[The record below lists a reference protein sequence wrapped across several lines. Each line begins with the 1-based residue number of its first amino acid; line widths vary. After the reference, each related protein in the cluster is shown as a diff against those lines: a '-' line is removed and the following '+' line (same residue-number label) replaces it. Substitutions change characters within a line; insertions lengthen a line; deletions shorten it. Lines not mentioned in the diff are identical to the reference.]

1 MLIVL
6 QFPLADVRSF
16 VTDDVKRLKKPV
28 WSDLQPGRD
37 FVRSFGLI
45 RARRRGGLTGWVSE
59 ENLCIAER
67 ALRILRTE
75 ESAAFFQRPGWRLV
89 FRTLYV
95 DDYASVKYELGVA
108 RSLPLP
114 DDLPVRKALQA
125 LLDLRVRV
133 PSGTGDAPVE
143 TKLVNAGKALAT
155 LYLHGTTHKD
165 GWPLAN
171 AHRWWVGAGA
181 PTLLVEQQAEE
192 IDPIGLNVQGVFP
205 ASKYGPQATNHALKH
220 EGRTFN
226 VWSYR
231 IDAQAG
237 DELGQR
243 SKARR
248 LRIALMRINAE
259 REALDYTLAQVRQ
272 GRLTD
277 DLASDAGERLQEYI
291 NEATR
296 RLGKLEQRS
305 NVTMHALAGALE
317 GEEEEGQDAMGAF
330 LASMRPTLRR
340 KLEQRMASEAGSG
353 AAPDATLSGA
363 QLGELQSILVKVFD
377 RAQLTEFLRVR
388 MDEDLDAVAGDGPRN
403 DVVFRLITWAER
415 VGRTEELVRAA
426 VEAAPRSQAL
436 RDFAAAYARQGG

>member
-16 VTDDVKRLKKPV
+16 VSGDVKRLKKPV
-28 WSDLQPGRD
+28 WSDLKPGRD

-45 RARRRGGLTGWVSE
+45 RTRRRGGLTGWVSE

-108 RSLPLP
+108 RTHPLP
-114 DDLPVRKALQA
+114 GDLPVRKALQA
-125 LLDLRVRV
+125 LLDLQVRV
-133 PSGTGDAPVE
+133 PSGTGNAPVE

-155 LYLHGTTHKD
+155 LYLHGTTRKD
-165 GWPLAN
+165 GWPLADAN
-171 AHRWWVGAGA
+171 RWWVGAGA
-181 PTLLVEQQAEE
+181 ATLLVEQRAEE
-192 IDPIGLNVQGVFP
+192 TDPIGLNVQGVFP
-205 ASKYGPQATNHALKH
+205 ASKYGPQAANHLLKH
-220 EGRTFN
+220 EGLTYN

-231 IDAQAG
+231 IDAQTG

-259 REALDYTLAQVRQ
+259 REALDYTLSQVRQ
-272 GRLTD
+272 GRLAA
-277 DLASDAGERLQEYI
+277 DLQGDAGERLQAYM

-317 GEEEEGQDAMGAF
+317 GEEESPDAMGAF
-330 LASMRPTLRR
+330 LAAVRPGLRR
-340 KLEQRMASEAGSG
+340 KLEQRLAGGAGSG

-363 QLGELQSILVKVFD
+363 QLGELQSILVEVFT
-377 RAQLTEFLRVR
+377 REQLTQFLRVR
-388 MDEDLDAVAGDGPRN
+388 LDEDLDAVAGDGPRG
-403 DVVFRLITWAER
+403 DVVFRLIEWAER

-426 VEAAPRSQAL
+426 VDAAPRSQAL
-436 RDFAAAYARQGG
+436 RDFAAVYAGQGG